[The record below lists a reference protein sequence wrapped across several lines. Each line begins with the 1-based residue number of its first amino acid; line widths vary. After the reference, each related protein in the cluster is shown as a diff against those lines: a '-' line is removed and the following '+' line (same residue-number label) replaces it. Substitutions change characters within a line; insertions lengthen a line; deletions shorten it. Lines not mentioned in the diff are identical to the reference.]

1 MAYQV
6 LARKWRPQQF
16 DDVVGQAHVT
26 ETLKN
31 ALKNERL
38 AHAYLFVGPRGIGKT
53 SIARIFSKALNCE
66 KGSAT
71 DPCDKCPSCLEIAS
85 GTSLDVLEI
94 DGASNNGVDQVRDLR
109 DTVKYAPTKGKFK
122 IYIIDEVHML
132 STAAFNALL
141 KTLEEPPPHVKFIF
155 ATTEPE
161 KILPTIISRCQ
172 RFDLRRIPVPQIVE
186 RLELV
191 AKDENVKI
199 DADALL
205 AVARGSEG
213 GLRDAESALDQLIS
227 FKGKSI
233 SEEDV
238 LSVFG
243 LVSRALLEELAGKIL
258 TGDIE
263 GIVLLIA
270 RLDESGKDLRR
281 LVIELMEY
289 FRNLLIVLNVKEVSA
304 GLDLAEAQ
312 VASLMK
318 HAELT
323 DTDRVLRL
331 TRILGETVDGM
342 RLALSR
348 RTLLETALIRCA
360 RSAVVVSL
368 EEILTRINEL
378 RKSGGTT
385 GGGSAGDASPGIEK
399 ESKRIPEKESA
410 NEGQSKMALEKSA
423 DSSEPESESP
433 PVVAESR
440 VEFEAEPREA
450 PGNDDELAKLLKQWR
465 DICHRVGKI
474 AVMAGSPL
482 LDARPIDVLEDR
494 VVLGFDAEFEEDLGK
509 FKGGR
514 NRKALERVLGEI
526 LRRDV
531 TIECKLAEIRT
542 QIADEQAI
550 VEEVVDVA
558 PSEETPAPAKK
569 ALDVS
574 PALKSMGEWLNVPEV
589 EKVLEMFNGSIIDVR
604 A

>member
-31 ALKNERL
+31 ALKNDRL

-66 KGSAT
+66 KGPT
-71 DPCDKCPSCLEIAS
+71 TTPCDECSSCGEIAA

-109 DTVKYAPTKGKFK
+109 DTVKYAPTRGKFK

-191 AKDENVKI
+191 AKDEKVKI
-199 DADALL
+199 DDDALL

-227 FKGKSI
+227 FKGKKI

-243 LVSRALLEELAGKIL
+243 LVSRALLEELAEKIL

-263 GIVLLIA
+263 GIVMLIA

-281 LVIELMEY
+281 LVLELMEY

-312 VASLMK
+312 VAALTRQ
-318 HAELT
+318 AELT
-323 DTDRVLRL
+323 NTDRVLRL

-342 RLALSR
+342 RFALSR

-360 RSAVVVSL
+360 RAAVVVSL
-368 EEILTRINEL
+368 EEILAQINEL
-378 RKSGGTT
+378 RKSGGAAAGGS
-385 GGGSAGDASPGIEK
+385 GGGPSSGTVKAS
-399 ESKRIPEKESA
+399 RRVPEKETA
-410 NEGQSKMALEKSA
+410 GEDQGEMALEKSA
-423 DSSEPESESP
+423 ETVT
-433 PVVAESR
+433 PVVPIVAESR
-440 VEFEAEPREA
+440 AEFETKPRKTA
-450 PGNDDELAKLLKQWR
+450 GNADELAKLLKEWR
-465 DICHRVGKI
+465 EICHRVGKI

-494 VVLGFDAEFEEDLGK
+494 VVLGFDPEFEEDLGK
-509 FKGGR
+509 FKSGR
-514 NRKALERVLGEI
+514 NRKALEHVLAGS
-526 LRRDV
+526 LGRGV
-531 TIECKLAEIRT
+531 AVECKLAEIR
-542 QIADEQAI
+542 AEVAEEQA
-550 VEEVVDVA
+550 VEARELDVSPSQDVA
-558 PSEETPAPAKK
+558 VADQKRE
-569 ALDVS
+569 DVS